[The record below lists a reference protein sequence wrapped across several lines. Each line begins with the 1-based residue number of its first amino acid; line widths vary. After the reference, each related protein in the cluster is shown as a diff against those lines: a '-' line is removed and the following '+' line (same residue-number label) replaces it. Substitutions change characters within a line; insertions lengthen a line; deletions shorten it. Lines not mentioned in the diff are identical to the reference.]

1 MPILPPAKTDD
12 SGIDWRNDYFPD
24 TDLRPLGVFEIPA
37 NLSRRIK
44 AENFPAGGTTYGLR
58 TIRADASKLSA
69 TTEGSRNSSLWTS
82 GCRVGELVGG
92 GELVLSHAARTL
104 QDAARRSGLLDSE
117 IQQVLLRRDGALMT
131 GISTPRNRHGYLLE
145 MYGKATLGPST
156 FNGNLNVHSPVVWWF
171 ERLQSGSASWRGMT
185 IASRIT
191 ELGVI
196 YRSNY
201 IYFLS
206 QIHRL
211 VLEGEPGTK
220 ALFDALDE
228 EYRAQADEW
237 ELIYLDSMGN
247 LGAVIANNLPPD
259 RKGNTRVIDYAEL
272 VRDAS

>member
-24 TDLRPLGVFEIPA
+24 TDLRPLGAFEIPA

-58 TIRADASKLSA
+58 ALSAEASKLSA
-69 TTEGSRNSSLWTS
+69 TPEGSRNSSLWTS
-82 GCRVGELVGG
+82 GCRIGELVGG
-92 GELVLSHAARTL
+92 GELVPSHAARTL
-104 QDAARRSGLLDSE
+104 EDAARRSGLLDSE
-117 IQQVLLRRDGALMT
+117 VQQVLLRRDGALMT
-131 GISTPRNRHGYLLE
+131 GISTPRNRRGYLLE
-145 MYGKATLGPST
+145 IYGKATLSPT
-156 FNGNLNVHSPVVWWF
+156 NFNGFLDVLSPLAWWF
-171 ERLQSGSASWRGMT
+171 ERLQSGPASWRGMT
-185 IASRIT
+185 IASRIM

-220 ALFDALDE
+220 ALFDALNE

-259 RKGNTRVIDYAEL
+259 RKRNTRVIDYAEL
-272 VRDAS
+272 ARDAS